1 MDVNELTNV
10 DLKVWEKMALTLLP
24 KLLLAL
30 VLAAFGYGLIRLL
43 MRISARMMARSKLDT
58 SLQGF
63 LLRVIKIVAYIVL
76 IITVLSALDISTTG
90 LIAGF
95 SAAAAAVALALKDSL
110 SNVAAGIILLFT
122 HPFETGDF
130 IAVNGE
136 KGTVKRVDVIH
147 TTLLTLDNRRV
158 ILPNSL
164 ISASQVVN
172 FSEEPF
178 RRIDLAFSVS
188 YDNDIERV
196 KETVL
201 QAVSAHPQTLF
212 EPAEPIVRVDEY
224 ADSAVTVIAWV
235 WCRTEDYVSVRFDLI
250 EQVRAAF
257 DQKGISIP
265 YPQLD
270 VHVHG
275 PEKTQ
280 EADHGDNPA
289 GN

>member
-1 MDVNELTNV
+1 
-10 DLKVWEKMALTLLP
+10 MALAP
-24 KLLLAL
+24 KLLLAV
-30 VLAAFGYGLIRLL
+30 VLAAAGYGLIRLL
-43 MRISARMMARSKLDT
+43 ANLAGKVMRRSKLDT

-63 LLRVIKIVAYIVL
+63 LLRMIKIVAYVVL
-76 IITVLSALDISTTG
+76 AITVLSALGISTTG

-136 KGTVKRVDVIH
+136 KGKVRQVDVIH
-147 TTLLTLDNRRV
+147 TTLLTPDNRRV

-164 ISASQVVN
+164 ISSSQVVN

-188 YDNDIERV
+188 YGNDIEAV
-196 KETVL
+196 KETVR
-201 QAVSAHPQTLF
+201 QVVSAHPLTLS
-212 EPAEPIVRVDEY
+212 EPAEPVVRVDDY

-235 WCRTEDYVSVRFDLI
+235 WCRTDDYVTVRFDLM

-257 DQKGISIP
+257 DRSGIVIP

-275 PEKTQ
+275 TGETQ
-280 EADHGDNPA
+280 EADHGKDPA